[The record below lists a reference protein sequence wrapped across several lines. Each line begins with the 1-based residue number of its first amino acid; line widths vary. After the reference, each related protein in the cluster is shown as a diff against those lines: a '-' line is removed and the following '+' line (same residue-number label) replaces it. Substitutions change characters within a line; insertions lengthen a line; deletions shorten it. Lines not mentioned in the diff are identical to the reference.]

1 MTESTY
7 KINPNM
13 NIPKDWNLNGRG
25 DAIWREF
32 NFKNFVQGVAFVNQV
47 ADLAETTKHHPNI
60 SISYTKVSLSI
71 STHSAGK
78 VTEKDIDLALKIN
91 GLPL

>member
-1 MTESTY
+1 
-7 KINPNM
+7 M

-47 ADLAETTKHHPNI
+47 ANLAEAAKHHPNI

-78 VTEKDIDLALKIN
+78 VTEKDLDLALKIN